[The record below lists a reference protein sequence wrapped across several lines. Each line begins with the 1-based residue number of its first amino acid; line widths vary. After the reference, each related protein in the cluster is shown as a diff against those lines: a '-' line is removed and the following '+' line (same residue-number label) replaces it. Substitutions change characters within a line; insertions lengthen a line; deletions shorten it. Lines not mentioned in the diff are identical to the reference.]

1 VNIKALAIFIGELR
15 AGVLFQYQE
24 SGREDAQ
31 VITRFVADEAFIS
44 SAQPTVSVLYL
55 ANTADQ
61 QSTLWRDVGSTSL
74 NGRYSSKNGWLLP
87 PFFQNLLPEGVFRDH
102 IAALRKCEPTDQFE
116 MLAACGKDLP
126 GNVYAFPVD
135 LSHDEMA
142 RYVTQNQDALEMSVM
157 ADPMDDGVSLS
168 GVQPKLAVIKAGDRY
183 VGRTRYQDSH
193 IIAKLPVVGQPMLPE
208 LEYLSLQ
215 LAACAGV
222 HVCDAYLEPL
232 EKIAVQHG
240 YDLGDANGKTNFL
253 AVLRYDRK
261 PGKRIHCEDFAQILG
276 EMPEDK
282 YGGRLAKSDAQTYLS
297 IAAVLA
303 SFDSLGEPAV
313 HELLRRLVVNEML
326 GNPDMH
332 LKNVGLFYPDSRTP
346 ELPPAYDIVA
356 YAAFNKNFGHGL
368 KILPPGL
375 VPRHH
380 HPDGNTRV
388 KQRLS
393 PAILRAF
400 CGALKIPD
408 KPAAK
413 AVSDCVRKAY
423 ETWPDMIA
431 GAGITHQ
438 QKQKLLK
445 HFNSHLLV
453 ESVAKRDR
461 KTFARAQASKQLAGV
476 GGIAPDM
483 ADIARRRDDWIQ

>member
-1 VNIKALAIFIGELR
+1 VNIKALAISIGDLR

-31 VITRFVADEAFIS
+31 VVTRFVADEAFIR
-44 SAQPTVSVLYL
+44 AGQPTVSVSYF
-55 ANTADQ
+55 ASTPEE
-61 QSTLWRDVGSTSL
+61 QSALWRDVGSPSF
-74 NGRYSSKNGWLLP
+74 NGRYSNKNGWLLP
-87 PFFQNLLPEGVFRDH
+87 AFFQNLLPEGVFRDH

-126 GNVYAFPVD
+126 GNVYAFPID
-135 LSHDEMA
+135 LSQDDMA
-142 RYVTQNQDALEMSVM
+142 QYVTQNHDALEMSVV
-157 ADPMDDGVSLS
+157 AEPMDDGVSLS
-168 GVQPKLAVIKAGDRY
+168 GVQPKLAVIKTGGRY

-208 LEYLSLQ
+208 LECLSLQ

-253 AVLRYDRK
+253 AVLRYDRE

-282 YGGRLAKSDAQTYLS
+282 YGGLLAKSSPQTYLG
-297 IAAVLA
+297 IAAVLN
-303 SFDSLGEPAV
+303 SFDSLGETAV

-332 LKNVGLFYPDSRTP
+332 LKNVGLFYPDGRTP

-368 KILPPGL
+368 KILPPNL
-375 VPRHH
+375 LPRIHN
-380 HPDGNTRV
+380 PDGDARV

-393 PAILRAF
+393 PAVLRAF
-400 CGALKIPD
+400 CAALEIPE

-413 AVSDCVRKAY
+413 AISDCVLKAC

-431 GAGITHQ
+431 DAGITDL
-438 QKQKLLK
+438 QKEKLLD
-445 HFNSHLLV
+445 HFRSHPFV
-453 ESVAKRDR
+453 ES
-461 KTFARAQASKQLAGV
+461 
-476 GGIAPDM
+476 
-483 ADIARRRDDWIQ
+483 IARRKRKSGAHA